1 MALHFPTRAE
11 RPGRLPHIAS
21 LQASAWPELMYH
33 ADLGGLFER
42 VVAEYTEFDHKQQRA
57 DNALHPS
64 VIRP

>member
-1 MALHFPTRAE
+1 
-11 RPGRLPHIAS
+11 
-21 LQASAWPELMYH
+21 MYH